1 MSLPLPPSTP
11 MTKKY
16 MRSFWLRL
24 IVFLFVVVAYVM
36 KSSELDFTT
45 HDQFVS
51 ELSLL
56 WLAMLVSML
65 SQLNPNSALTTGCHK
80 QHSTHFEPVP
90 DYDPQQLAQALRR
103 EQRGAMRV
111 AAVWLAINA
120 LFGVLY
126 HKGVL
131 GVPELVL
138 LSALAFWF
146 DLVCVLFFC
155 PFQTFLMKNRCCVN
169 CRIFAWGSWMMAA
182 PLMLVPHWYAQSLF
196 WVGVLVMVV
205 WEVRLRRHPERFWAG
220 SNRRL
225 QCARCTEQ
233 LCRYKH
239 PRSPRFGGAAHK

>member
-111 AAVWLAINA
+111 AAVWLAIRRVVSQRGAGRSRAGFTQRSGLLVRFGLRAVLLPVSN
-120 LFGVLY
+120 LFDEKPLLCQLPHLRVGQLDDGRPADACPPLVRPVP
-126 HKGVL
+126 VL
-131 GVPELVL
+131 G
-138 LSALAFWF
+138 W
-146 DLVCVLFFC
+146 
-155 PFQTFLMKNRCCVN
+155 R
-169 CRIFAWGSWMMAA
+169 
-182 PLMLVPHWYAQSLF
+182 
-196 WVGVLVMVV
+196 
-205 WEVRLRRHPERFWAG
+205 AG
-220 SNRRL
+220 YGGL
-225 QCARCTEQ
+225 
-233 LCRYKH
+233 
-239 PRSPRFGGAAHK
+239 GGAAAPPPRALLGGL